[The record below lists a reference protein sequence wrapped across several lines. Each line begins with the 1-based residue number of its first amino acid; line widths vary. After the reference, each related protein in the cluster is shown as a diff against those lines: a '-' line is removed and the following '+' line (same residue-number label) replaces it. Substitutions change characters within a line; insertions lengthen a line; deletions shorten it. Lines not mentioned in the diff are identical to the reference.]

1 MRALFLVP
9 LLSVFLL
16 TGCGSLFRHNGD
28 DFEAAGADPLRFEAD
43 EQACTVVAGERT
55 SYDVMGMDG
64 TGYDRNRVFN
74 DVYSRCMTGR
84 GYVPRPYSKNWLP
97 QG

>member
-64 TGYDRNRVFN
+64 TGYDRTRAFN
-74 DVYSRCMTGR
+74 AVYDRCMHGR
-84 GYVPRPYSKNWLP
+84 GYAPRSIVENWLAA
-97 QG
+97 G